1 MHAILIFLYANFYTV
16 QFTNGLFIEG
26 TPVERVYTRLYI
38 LDFDS
43 TRKRMSV
50 IARDPSGRIIMITKG
65 AESSVIP
72 RYL

>member
-1 MHAILIFLYANFYTV
+1 MPIFTQYNL
-16 QFTNGLFIEG
+16 QNGLFIEG